1 MNHVVP
7 LIPPSPGTPPIG
19 ISVVPCAVGVVLSI
33 VPFGVV
39 PLVPY
44 SPDTGI
50 VPFGVVPLVPSNDT
64 RLLGTTGIVPISS
77 GRVHPF

>member
-44 SPDTGI
+44 SPDT
-50 VPFGVVPLVPSNDT
+50 DT
-64 RLLGTTGIVPISS
+64 HLLGTTGIVPISS